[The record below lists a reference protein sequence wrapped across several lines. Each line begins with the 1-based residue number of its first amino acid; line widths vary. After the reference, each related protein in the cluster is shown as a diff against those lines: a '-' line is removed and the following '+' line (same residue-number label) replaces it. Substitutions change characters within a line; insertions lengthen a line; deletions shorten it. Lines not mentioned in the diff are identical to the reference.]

1 MAKKSAK
8 KGKHAAKNAL
18 RTVAV
23 AELAAAAAGDEP
35 VMPVVVVPPGGV
47 LTVIVDVGPMA
58 VPYTISYA
66 GRTLIKGLVDR
77 AEDVSL
83 QAGDQV
89 LGWAFVHMLKG
100 WQHTVAVA
108 VNGAEPQV
116 LEARSEAN
124 KDQDHS
130 VNFAIVRA

>member
-1 MAKKSAK
+1 MAKKTAK
-8 KGKHAAKNAL
+8 KRRMKAKAPVKML
-18 RTVAV
+18 AV
-23 AELAAAAAGDEP
+23 ASLATPESGAEP
-35 VMPVVVVPPGGV
+35 VIPVVVVPPGGR

-58 VPYTISYA
+58 VPYTISYV

-83 QAGDQV
+83 EPGDQV
-89 LGWAFVHMLKG
+89 LGWAFAHTLKN
-100 WQHTVAVA
+100 WHHTVAVSL
-108 VNGAEPQV
+108 NGGAPQV

>member
-1 MAKKSAK
+1 MAKKTAK
-8 KGKHAAKNAL
+8 KRRGKAKPPKML
-18 RTVAV
+18 AV
-23 AELAAAAAGDEP
+23 ASLATPESGAEP
-35 VMPVVVVPPGGV
+35 VIPVVVVPPGGS
-47 LTVIVDVGPMA
+47 LTVLVDVGPMA
-58 VPYTISYA
+58 VPYTISYV

-83 QAGDQV
+83 QPGDQV
-89 LGWAFVHMLKG
+89 LGWAFAHTLKD
-100 WQHTVAVA
+100 WHHTVAISL
-108 VNGAEPQV
+108 NGGAPQV